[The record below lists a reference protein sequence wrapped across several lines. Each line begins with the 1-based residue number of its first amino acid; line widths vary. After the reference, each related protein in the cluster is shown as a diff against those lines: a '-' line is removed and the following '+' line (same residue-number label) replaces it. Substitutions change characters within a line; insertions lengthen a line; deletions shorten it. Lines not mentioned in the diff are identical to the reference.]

1 MFTSGYL
8 KLIKLQLIYII
19 SSLQH
24 GFPFSQTPMI
34 TSDTGFFDTVI
45 TCSITGQETVPVSF
59 YEEDR
64 LVVQIKTSSG
74 YCQQDPPNLPNNVRC
89 SCLGVNASC
98 TVSTGAHGD
107 TCTRWKCAVP
117 IKGVL
122 QYSQGVNVCRIKHTR
137 LTTKI
142 IDADNCSNNLFNE
155 VIWTIHG
162 LNIKYNMILSIL
174 KTYNTANLSSFM
186 HKYQTHTRASITA
199 CRLETLAYEEKTLD
213 IMDPSELCELDSLM
227 PVNKPCN
234 ITDLN
239 PTVSII
245 REPTIGSKCPSIPRT
260 PIPEV
265 LALCDAVNRV
275 DAGAQKFVG
284 NKVGH
289 FKLELFFRASVGEFF
304 IEGFINQT
312 HITFY
317 DTNPVTILCRGD
329 GHPAPEILLLKNGFQ
344 YSRGKSTIR
353 YTMTPSGS
361 HDTGMYTCVAANA
374 LGKDSKAI
382 QINFHVDKDLH
393 QGETENTN
401 KKDAKQSTVFIV
413 AVCCT
418 VAGSL
423 FLLTL
428 SVCILKRG
436 YTCVSP
442 LVRIFRS
449 TTILESNNNIN
460 ANSAHSDMNT
470 GTNYAFFE
478 GRFPDDET
486 HSSGVVNVHV
496 SSIEIAE
503 MSHAFDNET
512 YAESIK
518 ILEEGPVNNYWPAQ
532 QMIPHIPASWEQL
545 TQMMTT
551 LCAMAL

>member
-393 QGETENTN
+393 Q
-401 KKDAKQSTVFIV
+401 A
-413 AVCCT
+413 
-418 VAGSL
+418 
-423 FLLTL
+423 
-428 SVCILKRG
+428 
-436 YTCVSP
+436 
-442 LVRIFRS
+442 
-449 TTILESNNNIN
+449 ILESNNNIN

-518 ILEEGPVNNYWPAQ
+518 ILEEGPVNNYWPGPNHAPGFCRRKCSTDDPTYSCELGA
-532 QMIPHIPASWEQL
+532 IDANDDD
-545 TQMMTT
+545 T
-551 LCAMAL
+551 LCNGAIAADFALSATRCTSKPEPSEDAKCSAVSKK